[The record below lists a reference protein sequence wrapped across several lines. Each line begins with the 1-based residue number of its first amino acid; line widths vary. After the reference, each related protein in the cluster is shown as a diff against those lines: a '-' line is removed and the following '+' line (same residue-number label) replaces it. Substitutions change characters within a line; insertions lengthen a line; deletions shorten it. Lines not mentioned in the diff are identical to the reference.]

1 MAIMSSRKDTSK
13 KPPSDQEIDELVVAE
28 ATDESAWEAP
38 IQVHP
43 SSSTSF
49 SIPADLAARAAF
61 LARLHHLEGVEE
73 WLGRIIRER
82 IELEENAFAEAKREL
97 SARSG
102 AQPSH

>member
-1 MAIMSSRKDTSK
+1 MSCFGIGAPTTPNKSINYA
-13 KPPSDQEIDELVVAE
+13 PSAPE

-38 IQVHP
+38 IQVHT
-43 SSSTSF
+43 SSSTAF
-49 SIPADLAARAAF
+49 SLPADLAARAAF

-97 SARSG
+97 SPRSG
-102 AQPSH
+102 AQPNH